1 MGIRSKLRDVA
12 ITLDREWDNRRLEL
26 LRSVGG
32 LDELKILTYRGFGR
46 PDRLFLKGRVLVDRG
61 DTSWESDDDLWD
73 DLVNMYRRLHTTE
86 IPGARVRAS
95 AAGAMVEVMT
105 DHEGFFDVELEAGD
119 IPFSPPRQTVD
130 LELLEPERNSPV
142 VATGEVVVRSPQ
154 ASFLV
159 VSDIDDTIL
168 HTQATNLLA
177 MARATFLG
185 NAKSRTAFPGVASLY
200 SALVDGRSGEDDNP
214 LVFIS
219 RSPWNLYDLF
229 DQFCDL
235 QGIPKGRIFHLRDWG
250 ISLEGLAKAR
260 PKGHKFGVIQKI
272 LDFEPDLPVLLIGD
286 RGQKDPEIYHA
297 ISDEQ
302 PGRLLAAFIRN
313 VTHDPLRRRSI
324 DKLAAE
330 VDSDGAEF
338 HLVDD
343 SLEIARHAAE
353 DGWIRSDQL
362 EKIAADV
369 EAAGAPSEPL
379 DELIETRPSSGIAP
393 PSADA
398 VAA

>member
-1 MGIRSKLRDVA
+1 MGIRSKIRDVA
-12 ITLDREWDNRRLEL
+12 ITLDRQWDNGKLKL
-26 LRSVGG
+26 LQSVGG
-32 LDELKILTYRGFGR
+32 ADDFQILAYRGFGR
-46 PDRLFLKGRVLVDRG
+46 ADRLFLKGRVLVDRG
-61 DTSWESDDDLWD
+61 STTWESDDDAWD

-95 AAGAMVEVMT
+95 AAGAVVEVTT
-105 DHEGFFDVELEAGD
+105 DHEGFFDVELEATGE
-119 IPFSPPRQTVD
+119 PFSPPRQTVD
-130 LELLEPERNSPV
+130 LELLEPEGKSPV

-154 ASFLV
+154 SNFLV

-185 NAKSRTAFPGVASLY
+185 NARSRTAFPGVASLY
-200 SALVDGRSGEDDNP
+200 SALVDGRSGDDENP

-235 QGIPKGRIFHLRDWG
+235 QGIPEGRLFHLRDWG
-250 ISLEGLAKAR
+250 FSLEGLAKAR

-286 RGQKDPEIYHA
+286 SGQKDPEIYHA
-297 ISDEQ
+297 IADEH

-313 VTHDPLRRRSI
+313 VTHDPLRRKSI
-324 DKLAAE
+324 DKLASEVEAE
-330 VDSDGAEF
+330 GALL

-343 SLEIARHAAE
+343 SLEIARRAA
-353 DGWIRSDQL
+353 DHGWIRQ
-362 EKIAADV
+362 EAVETVAAEI
-369 EAAGAPSEPL
+369 EAAAAPAEPI
-379 DELIETRPSSGIAP
+379 DELIEA
-393 PSADA
+393 
-398 VAA
+398 